1 MKFIS
6 GGDKMVV
13 SGIIGIFLGGVLFIT
28 AGCALEKVYEIFKGE
43 HRKLRRWKYVHLY
56 ILSYLTIASLIIF
69 SWELL
74 KMGIS
79 TLELHFVLPFLGK
92 IF

>member
-1 MKFIS
+1 MIS
-6 GGDKMVV
+6 Q
-13 SGIIGIFLGGVLFIT
+13 GIIDLVLGCVLFVT

-43 HRKLRRWKYVHLY
+43 HRKLRRWKHIHRY
-56 ILSYLTIASLIIF
+56 ILSYLAIAFLIIF

-79 TLELHFVLPFLGK
+79 TLGIHLTLPFLGN